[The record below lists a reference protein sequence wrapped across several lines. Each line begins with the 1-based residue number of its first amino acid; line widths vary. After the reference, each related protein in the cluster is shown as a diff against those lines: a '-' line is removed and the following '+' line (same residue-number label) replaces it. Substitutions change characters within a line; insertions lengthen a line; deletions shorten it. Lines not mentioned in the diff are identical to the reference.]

1 VNFKQKTK
9 ITARNYYAMV
19 EIFTIYNRS
28 FNAPKKRVPPKL
40 PSMKV
45 DWIVAARY
53 LLSQTKLN

>member
-1 VNFKQKTK
+1 
-9 ITARNYYAMV
+9 MV